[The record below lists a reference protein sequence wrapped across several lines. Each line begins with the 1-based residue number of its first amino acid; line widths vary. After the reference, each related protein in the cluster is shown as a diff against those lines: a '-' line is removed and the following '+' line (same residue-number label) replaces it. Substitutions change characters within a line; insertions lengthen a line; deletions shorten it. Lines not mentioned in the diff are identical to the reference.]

1 MSKNHFHFVCFNK
14 SSSCDLKKYITLILL
29 IVLASSISAQI
40 KLPKLLSDNMVL
52 QRHKPI
58 RIWGWASANEKVTV
72 AFNHQ
77 TKSTSADTSG
87 KWQVMLKPENA
98 GGPFQVLV
106 KGKNEIIIIKN
117 VLVGEVWVCSGQSNM
132 EMPIA
137 DWGKINNYEQEIAE
151 AEYPLIRHFKVPKSL
166 STSLK
171 DDVSG
176 GEWQTCSPS
185 TAGDFSATAYF
196 FARELYKRLKVPIG
210 LINTSWGGTIIETW
224 ISEEGF
230 SKKEDLKYI
239 ANNMKLNQIDSVLK
253 QGRDVVLK
261 YADDIVNRIES
272 NPNPKDWKNIDYND
286 AKWPVMALPGLWE
299 NQGLKAL
306 DGILWFRY
314 TFHVDETDFNKPA
327 SIELAKIDDWDE
339 TYINGKLIGATKQ
352 WDLPRKYDIP
362 SGVLKPGKNVISVKV
377 EDNYS
382 SGGIYGDPENMYLK
396 VGENIRSLA
405 GEWKFMIERVAS
417 LASSLGPN
425 DYPTLLYNAMI
436 NPLLPYTIQGAIWYQ
451 GESNAS
457 RAHQYESAFQTM
469 IKDWRHQWKLGDF
482 PFLFAQLSTYGSA
495 NNNSNNGSTWAEL
508 REAQSKA
515 LALPNTGMAVTT
527 DIGDPADIHP
537 KNKQDVGKR
546 LAAIALHDTYKKKGE
561 HTGPLYQS
569 MKVAGDS
576 VVISFTHT
584 GTGLKVNGKDGLLKG
599 FEIAGADKK
608 FHAAKARI
616 LGNKIIVR
624 QENVKPVAVRYNWV
638 DDASTGNLFNGEQF
652 PAAPFRRDDWS
663 GLTDKNSY
671 NFE

>member
-1 MSKNHFHFVCFNK
+1 
-14 SSSCDLKKYITLILL
+14 
-29 IVLASSISAQI
+29 
-40 KLPKLLSDNMVL
+40 
-52 QRHKPI
+52 
-58 RIWGWASANEKVTV
+58 
-72 AFNHQ
+72 
-77 TKSTSADTSG
+77 
-87 KWQVMLKPENA
+87 
-98 GGPFQVLV
+98 
-106 KGKNEIIIIKN
+106 
-117 VLVGEVWVCSGQSNM
+117 
-132 EMPIA
+132 
-137 DWGKINNYEQEIAE
+137 
-151 AEYPLIRHFKVPKSL
+151 
-166 STSLK
+166 LK
-171 DDVSG
+171 DDVSE

-185 TAGDFSATAYF
+185 TAGEFSATAYF

-253 QGRDVVLK
+253 HGRDVVLK

-286 AKWPVMALPGLWE
+286 AKWPVMTLPGLWE

-339 TYINGKLIGATKQ
+339 TYINGKLVGATKQ

-362 SGVLKPGKNVISVKV
+362 SGVLKPGKNIIAIKV

-382 SGGIYGDPENMYLK
+382 GGGIYGNPENMQLRI
-396 VGENIRSLA
+396 GENIQSLA
-405 GEWKFMIERVAS
+405 GEWKFMIESVAS

-451 GESNAS
+451 GESNIS

-469 IKDWRHQWKLGDF
+469 IKDWRHQWELGDF
-482 PFLFAQLSTYGSA
+482 PFLFVQLSTYGST

-515 LALPNTGMAVTT
+515 LAIQNTGMAVTT

-546 LAAIALHDTYKKKGE
+546 LAIIALHDTYKKKGE
-561 HTGPLYQS
+561 YMGPLYES
-569 MKVAGDS
+569 MKVVGDS
-576 VVISFTHT
+576 VIISFTHT
-584 GTGLKVNGKDGLLKG
+584 GTGLNIKNGDGFLKG

-608 FHAAKARI
+608 FHGAKARI
-616 LGNKIIVR
+616 FGNKIIVR

-638 DDASTGNLFNGEQF
+638 DDASAGNLFNGEHF
-652 PAAPFRRDDWS
+652 PAAPFRTDDWN